1 MTFKNYLQNHQ
12 KIVYNTFC
20 SAVKNNRLSHAYL
33 IKGNEGAPLLETAK
47 FLAKSLVCENGDP
60 FACDNCM
67 ACVRFDENN
76 FADFKI
82 LNGQENNIK
91 VSDIESLQSFFQN
104 TPSETCGKMIYII
117 HLLENSNK
125 ESLNALLKFL
135 EEPQENVYAFITTY
149 NEEKL
154 LPTILSRT
162 QHLKLLPLPL
172 VDIINQ
178 AKEHGV
184 SEDDA
189 ELISQFYSN
198 VDTLIEVASSSN
210 YQKVKDLVF
219 DTLDQL
225 IISPKQALFFV
236 QKSIIPSLKDK
247 VSVRLFLDIFATI
260 IKDVVQLSYGKE
272 PILKSHKVL
281 LSSLLERINNVDE
294 IYREIMF
301 MRGQIEL
308 NINLGLIFDH
318 LFIFIIN
325 QGGN

>member
-1 MTFKNYLQNHQ
+1 MTFKEYLQNHQ

-20 SAVKNNRLSHAYL
+20 SAVNNGRLSHAYL

-47 FLAKSLVCENGDP
+47 FLAKSLVCENADP

-76 FADFKI
+76 FSDFKI
-82 LNGQENNIK
+82 LNGQESNIK

-135 EEPQENVYAFITTY
+135 EEPQENVFAFITTY

-172 VDIINQ
+172 TDIIDQ
-178 AKEHGV
+178 AIDKGI

-189 ELISQFYSN
+189 ELISQFYTN

-210 YQKVKDLVF
+210 YQKIKDLVF

-225 IISPKQALFFV
+225 VISPKQALFFV
-236 QKSIIPSLKDK
+236 QKSIIPNLKDK
-247 VSVRLFLDIFATI
+247 ISARLFLDIFATI
-260 IKDVVQLSYGKE
+260 MKDVVQLSYGKE
-272 PILKSHKVL
+272 PILKSHKDL
-281 LSSLLERINNVDE
+281 LTSLLNKLNHTDE
-294 IYREIMF
+294 IYREAMI

-308 NINLGLIFDH
+308 NVNMGLLFDH